1 MKSRARR
8 SVCLCTQSGGGASNR
23 LLMQQLQSCDWGRR
37 TVRYVRLALKVV
49 RQNDGDFLEV
59 ILLDN

>member
-1 MKSRARR
+1 
-8 SVCLCTQSGGGASNR
+8 
-23 LLMQQLQSCDWGRR
+23 MQQLQSCDWGRR